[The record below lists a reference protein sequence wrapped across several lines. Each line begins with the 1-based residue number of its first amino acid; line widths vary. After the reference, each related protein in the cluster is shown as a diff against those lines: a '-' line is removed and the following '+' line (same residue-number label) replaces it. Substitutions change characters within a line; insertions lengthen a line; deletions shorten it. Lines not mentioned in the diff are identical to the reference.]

1 VAEFCPKTLIV
12 KEMQAVTTTL
22 LTHDIHYSKE
32 DLIIHAELITGLGM
46 GDFVEILFAEK
57 QKSILL
63 KVTQLMTETSQF
75 TLSMAQ
81 QIANLY
87 EVTPVTLY

>member
-1 VAEFCPKTLIV
+1 
-12 KEMQAVTTTL
+12 MQAAATTL

-32 DLIIHAELITGLGM
+32 DLIIHADLITGIGM
-46 GDFVEILFAEK
+46 GDFVEIIFAEK

-63 KVTQLMTETSQF
+63 KVTQIMTESSQF

-81 QIANLY
+81 QIATLY
-87 EVTPVTLY
+87 EVAPVTTNS